1 MAIFQ
6 CISSLP
12 NLLQWV
18 KAASEGCCYFPRAGT
33 GGASTRWVTE
43 FLSSAH
49 LLAQMCHL
57 LGEHWPL
64 TEGRTA
70 STMSV
75 WFGPRENK
83 WVGDLATQLHIIK
96 VGPVTITSQTWPK
109 SLFRPS
115 SAASQGYG
123 CSTWWGAGDSLWP
136 MVSQFALRPRKGEKT
151 QAKQTARGARCGLL
165 WLLSIQLCLLIRLQ
179 GWIFIHFVLL
189 ISSSCSFSEEENVP
203 VHCELVL
210 KAFDERANLSFSP
223 LDIDLS

>member
-33 GGASTRWVTE
+33 GGASTCWVTE

-70 STMSV
+70 STMSL

-96 VGPVTITSQTWPK
+96 VGPVTITSRRGQNRCSDPLQQHPRATGAPPGEEQGILCGRWFL
-109 SLFRPS
+109 SLPCAQEKGRKHMRNTQLEGNCVDCSGSCQFSFVCS
-115 SAASQGYG
+115 SGSRAEYLF
-123 CSTWWGAGDSLWP
+123 T
-136 MVSQFALRPRKGEKT
+136 
-151 QAKQTARGARCGLL
+151 
-165 WLLSIQLCLLIRLQ
+165 LSY
-179 GWIFIHFVLL
+179 
-189 ISSSCSFSEEENVP
+189 S
-203 VHCELVL
+203 
-210 KAFDERANLSFSP
+210 
-223 LDIDLS
+223 

>member
-1 MAIFQ
+1 MPALAGSQNFSQ
-6 CISSLP
+6 VPTSWLRCATCLENTDP
-12 NLLQWV
+12 WQKAEPHPQW
-18 KAASEGCCYFPRAGT
+18 ACS
-33 GGASTRWVTE
+33 
-43 FLSSAH
+43 
-49 LLAQMCHL
+49 LAQEKK
-57 LGEHWPL
+57 G
-64 TEGRTA
+64 
-70 STMSV
+70 
-75 WFGPRENK
+75 

-136 MVSQFALRPRKGEKT
+136 MVSQLALRPRKGEKT
-151 QAKQTARGARCGLL
+151 HEKHSARGELCGLL
-165 WLLSIQLCLLIRLQ
+165 WLLSIRLCLLIRLQ